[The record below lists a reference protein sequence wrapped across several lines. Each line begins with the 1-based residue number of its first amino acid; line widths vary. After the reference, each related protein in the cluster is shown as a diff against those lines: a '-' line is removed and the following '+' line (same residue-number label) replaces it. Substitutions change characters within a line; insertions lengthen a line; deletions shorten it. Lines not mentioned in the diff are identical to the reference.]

1 MDGEGTVLDQ
11 ELMIAASKF
20 LPIDKN
26 LAPVGDPAPVAMT
39 LLDIAANVSEALGDE
54 PFVINDYEGEP
65 DQEMADARVFAD
77 IEEFADQEIAEENAL
92 HDEE

>member
-1 MDGEGTVLDQ
+1 MSLD
-11 ELMIAASKF
+11 ITS
-20 LPIDKN
+20 
-26 LAPVGDPAPVAMT
+26 VAMA
-39 LLDIAANVSEALGDE
+39 LLDMSANVSEALGDE
-54 PFVINDYEGEP
+54 PFAVNDFEGQP